1 MASSLKSRRSYLSA
15 KLCALTLGLTV
26 FLWGTQ
32 YKLSLYFVPS
42 ESHPMVPTAKL
53 LGPETSPQRSAK
65 ARSTAVKARSAPKPH
80 NFSFAVTAKAYASAT
95 LIRRVDQPRQYASP
109 AQNASFIHFTSRPP
123 PAFVFPT
130 S

>member
-1 MASSLKSRRSYLSA
+1 MAYCGKSRRILLA
-15 KLCALTLGLTV
+15 RVCALALGFTV

-65 ARSTAVKARSAPKPH
+65 ARSTALKARSTPKPH
-80 NFSFAVTAKAYASAT
+80 NFSFAVTAHASASLQ
-95 LIRRVDQPRQYASP
+95 LIQRVD
-109 AQNASFIHFTSRPP
+109 
-123 PAFVFPT
+123 
-130 S
+130 